1 MKAIVPYAG
10 RSVWERTARCNPCC
24 KAWLNPQKSV
34 WTIVPEKS
42 VKVDRGKGLAVA
54 GNTACQE
61 SGVLKAVARKR
72 RSARGWVS
80 DRRYGRIAERPDIQ
94 LNVLL
99 STNN

>member
-42 VKVDRGKGLAVA
+42 VKVDRGKGLAV
-54 GNTACQE
+54 E
-61 SGVLKAVARKR
+61 DKRKVKR
-72 RSARGWVS
+72 AL
-80 DRRYGRIAERPDIQ
+80 Q
-94 LNVLL
+94 
-99 STNN
+99 